1 MTLHLNTPQGR
12 MMTNK
17 IVCIHVSEVKP
28 KQCAFKERISA
39 AFLGSFSPE
48 EAAHLGAHH
57 THAPLL

>member
-1 MTLHLNTPQGR
+1 

-17 IVCIHVSEVKP
+17 IVCIHVSKVKP